1 MKLDE
6 PHRRFNALTG
16 EWVFVSPQRT
26 ERPWQGALEVAAP
39 PARAASYDPDCYLC
53 PGNSRAGGARN
64 PPYTSTY
71 AFDNDFPAFL
81 AVSGSAA
88 TPESQSSDGAS
99 PGVSASLFRAQAQC
113 GVCRVLCFSAR
124 HDQSLAQLSVAE
136 IRAVVELWVQ
146 QVEDLSRGWRYV
158 QVFENKGA
166 SMGASNPH
174 PHGQV
179 WASDFIP
186 TQIENEAARQQ
197 AWRRQTGETLLLRYA
212 CEESRRRERVVL
224 ESPHWLV
231 VVPWWALWPYET
243 LLMPQR
249 ALAALP
255 ELATA
260 ERDDLAAILKQL
272 LTGYDAL
279 FSAPFPYSFGWHG
292 APSGTGPESGWQLH
306 GHIYPPLLRSATVRK
321 FMVGYEMLAE
331 GQRDLRPEEAAERL
345 RSAVHRT
352 KI

>member
-1 MKLDE
+1 MKMNG

-16 EWVFVSPQRT
+16 EWVFVSAQRT
-26 ERPWQGALEVAAP
+26 ERPWQGAVEVAATP
-39 PARAASYDPDCYLC
+39 VRGGSYDPDCYLC
-53 PGNSRAGGARN
+53 PGNARAGGARN

-81 AVSGSAA
+81 PVSGDDA
-88 TPESQSSDGAS
+88 PEPEPRDGAW
-99 PGVSASLFRAQAQC
+99 PQVSASLFRAQAQR

-124 HDQSLAQLSVAE
+124 HDRSLAELAVAE

-146 QVEDLSRGWRYV
+146 QVEELSRAWRCV

-186 TQIENEAARQQ
+186 TQIEKEATRQL
-197 AWRRQTGETLLLRYA
+197 AWREQTGEALLLCYA
-212 CEESRRRERVVL
+212 REESRRRERIIL

-231 VVPWWALWPYET
+231 VIPWWALWPYET
-243 LLMPQR
+243 LLLPQR
-249 ALAALP
+249 ARTTLP
-255 ELATA
+255 ELAA
-260 ERDDLAAILKQL
+260 EEREDLAQTLKQL
-272 LTGYDAL
+272 LMGYDAL

-292 APSGTGPESGWQLH
+292 APSGAGCESGWQLH
-306 GHIYPPLLRSATVRK
+306 AHIYPPLLRSAAVRK
-321 FMVGYEMLAE
+321 FMVGYEMFAE
-331 GQRDLRPEEAAERL
+331 GQRDLTPEEAAERL
-345 RSAVHRT
+345 RDAVRSA
-352 KI
+352 